1 MPPTEVRGLAFFD
14 FDGTLVSG
22 NVVHQYV
29 WYARRQGSWWRLVRL
44 LTLVPFLK
52 LIDLYSRELFNHV
65 FYREYRR
72 FSQEWLRAESANLFE
87 QYVRPHLYEGV
98 EALLARNRA
107 EGFVNVLV
115 TGSLDFAMA
124 PVAAELGFPELLA
137 NRLEFGG
144 RGSRATGR
152 MIPPVLAGSEKVRA
166 MLSLCRRYNVEPSMC
181 RAYSD
186 DKSDLP
192 MLEAVG
198 YPTATNPKPSL
209 RRIAGS
215 RGWPILDLGRRS

>member
-29 WYARRQGSWWRLVRL
+29 WYARREGSLWRLARL
-44 LTLVPFLK
+44 ATLVPFLK

-72 FSQEWLRAESANLFE
+72 FSEDWLRAEAPNLFNE
-87 QYVRPHLYEGV
+87 YVRSHLYEGA
-98 EALLARNRA
+98 ELLLAQNRA
-107 EGFVNVLV
+107 EGYVNVLV
-115 TGSLDFAMA
+115 TGSLDFAMT
-124 PVAAELGFPELLA
+124 PVAAGLGFTELLA
-137 NRLEFGG
+137 NRIEFDARSG
-144 RGSRATGR
+144 RATGR
-152 MIPPVLAGSEKVRA
+152 MIPPVLAGEEKVRA
-166 MLSLCRRYNVEPSMC
+166 MHALCRRYNVEPSMC

-198 YPTATNPKPSL
+198 HPTATNPKPSL
-209 RRIAGS
+209 RRIAAA
-215 RGWPILDLGRRS
+215 RRWPILDLGRRA